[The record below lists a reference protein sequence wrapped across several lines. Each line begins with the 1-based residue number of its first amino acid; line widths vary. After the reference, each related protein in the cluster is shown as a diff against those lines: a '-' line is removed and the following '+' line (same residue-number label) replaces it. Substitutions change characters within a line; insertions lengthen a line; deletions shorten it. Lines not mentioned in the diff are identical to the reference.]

1 MPAMIRPFHLRPSLL
16 VVAAGVALSACDAP
30 AALGPQGSLSSVV
43 TRVATAGGDATASYH
58 AGPVPVAGNSAAPGS
73 SGTASVVSGGS
84 ASLTLS
90 AEAAFERVI
99 VSVNGLDGFYELS
112 LPANSSAADIV
123 LGVASDAG
131 DADIQLRLAVETDG
145 VVSSYALQPLKV
157 HHVGTGDVQISVS
170 WTGASDVDLRVT
182 DPAGELVYFDNPSSE
197 SGGTLDLDSN
207 ASCTID
213 GVNSENIVWPAGHA
227 PHGDYQVTLVYH
239 DDCGVARSDY
249 VVTVAMAGHEP
260 RTVTGSFVG
269 PFGDNPDVQ
278 VGKFAY

>member
-1 MPAMIRPFHLRPSLL
+1 MPVMIPPFHLGPLL
-16 VVAAGVALSACDAP
+16 VVAAGLALSACDAP
-30 AALGPQGSLSSVV
+30 AALGPQGALSTVV
-43 TRVATAGGDATASYH
+43 TSVATTDGSGTATYH
-58 AGPVPVAGNSAAPGS
+58 AGPVPLGGNSAAPGS

-90 AEAAFERVI
+90 TGAAFERVI
-99 VSVNGLDGFYELS
+99 VSVNGLDGYYELS
-112 LPANSSAADIV
+112 LSADSTAAGVV
-123 LGVASDAG
+123 LGIAPDAG
-131 DADIQLRLAVETDG
+131 DAGIQLRLAVATDG
-145 VVSSYALQPLKV
+145 AVSSYVVQPLQI

-170 WTGASDVDLRVT
+170 WAGASDVDLRVT
-182 DPAGELVYFDNPSSE
+182 DPAGELIYFDNPSSE

-249 VVTVAMAGHEP
+249 VVTVARAGHKPE
-260 RTVTGSFVG
+260 TITGSFVG
-269 PFGDNPDVQ
+269 VFGDNPDVE
-278 VGKFAY
+278 VGTFTY